1 MLSTLFSDEALM
13 QRRWVIFWVL
23 AGSYFFVMFHRFCTA
38 VMAGDLSADLNLD
51 SAALGFLSSMYLLG
65 YASVQIPV
73 GILSDWWGARK
84 TISLFL
90 LVASFGAFAFGKAES
105 FQTAVFARWLVGAGV
120 GCVYVPA
127 LRVLGCW
134 FEKDAFAFMTGMMLA
149 VGNLGALGSTWP
161 LAVIKGIWG
170 WRATMEVVSMITLVL
185 VVLVWIFIKDQPDED
200 EKVTRKQTPMAE
212 GHGNGATK
220 TERTEKPVRQ
230 QGLRV
235 MLKSRRFW
243 ALTVYFVAFETT
255 IISFQGLWAGP
266 FLKRVYNFSDT
277 SVGYA
282 LTWLALGLMIGAI
295 ISGMLAGRSI
305 QRRHAILTAGMLGYL
320 LCWVPIVFATG
331 SIGPYLVP
339 LLTAMGICGGFFSI
353 SFGIAKEC
361 FAPGMAGTALGVY
374 NFTGFAGGGLGMWI
388 MGLIIRGLS
397 PDGTNE
403 VVAFQAAFG
412 LALGIM
418 LIGWIMLILL
428 PRAWANQATNCS
440 P

>member
-1 MLSTLFSDEALM
+1 M

-38 VMAGDLSADLNLD
+38 VMAGDLSTDLGLD

-105 FQTAVFARWLVGAGV
+105 YETAVLARWLVGAGV
-120 GCVYVPA
+120 GCIYVPA

-134 FEKDAFAFMTGMMLA
+134 FEKDSFAFMTGMMLA

-161 LAVIKGIWG
+161 LAVIKSIWG
-170 WRATMEVVSMITLVL
+170 WRATMEVVGLITLVL
-185 VVLVWIFIKDQPDED
+185 VVLVWFFIKDQPDDD
-200 EKVTRKQTPMAE
+200 EKGAKEKNLSAE
-212 GHGNGATK
+212 EHTGGV
-220 TERTEKPVRQ
+220 EMSEKPARKT
-230 QGLRV
+230 GLRV

-243 ALTVYFVAFETT
+243 AVTVYFIAFETT
-255 IISFQGLWAGP
+255 LISFQGLWAGP
-266 FLKRVYNFSDT
+266 YLKRVYNYPDT
-277 SVGYA
+277 SVGFA
-282 LTWLALGLMIGAI
+282 LTWLALGLMIGAV
-295 ISGMLAGRSI
+295 ISGVLAGRSL
-305 QRRHAILTAGMLGYL
+305 QRRHAVLTAGMLGYL
-320 LCWVPIVFATG
+320 LCWVPIVFATD
-331 SIGPYLVP
+331 SIGPYLIP
-339 LLTAMGICGGFFSI
+339 LLTIMGICGGFFSI

-361 FAPGMAGTALGVY
+361 FSPGMAGTALGVY

-403 VVAFQAAFG
+403 VAAFQTAFG

-428 PRAWANQATNCS
+428 PRAFPSHAPLDAQD
-440 P
+440 

>member
-1 MLSTLFSDEALM
+1 M

-38 VMAGDLSADLNLD
+38 VMAGDLSTDLGLD
-51 SAALGFLSSMYLLG
+51 PAALGFLSSMYLLG

-84 TISLFL
+84 TISAFL
-90 LVASFGAFAFGKAES
+90 LVASLGAFAFGRADS
-105 FQTAVFARWLVGAGV
+105 LQTAVIARWLVGAGV

-134 FEKDAFAFMTGMMLA
+134 FEKDSFAFMTGMMLA

-170 WRATMEVVSMITLVL
+170 WRATMEVVSLLTLVL
-185 VVLVWIFIKDQPDED
+185 VVLVWFFIKDQPGEE
-200 EKVTRKQTPMAE
+200 EK
-212 GHGNGATK
+212 GNKISPQDQSENEAAN
-220 TERTEKPVRQ
+220 Q
-230 QGLRV
+230 QAPARPRGLRT
-235 MLKSRRFW
+235 MLKSKRFW

-266 FLKRVYNFSDT
+266 FLKRVYQFPDT
-277 SVGYA
+277 MVGYA
-282 LTWLALGLMIGAI
+282 LTWLALGLMIGAVV
-295 ISGMLAGRSI
+295 SGMLAGRSL
-305 QRRHAILTAGMLGYL
+305 QRRHMVLTAGMLGYL
-320 LCWVPIVFATG
+320 LCWVPIVFATASLG
-331 SIGPYLVP
+331 TYLLP
-339 LLTAMGICGGFFSI
+339 LLTVMGFCGGFFSI

-361 FAPGMAGTALGVY
+361 FEPGMAGTALGVY
-374 NFTGFAGGGLGMWI
+374 NFTGFAGGGLGMWL
-388 MGLIIRGLS
+388 MGLIIGAMS

-403 VVAFQAAFG
+403 VAAFQAAFG

-418 LIGWIMLILL
+418 LVGWIILILL
-428 PRAWANQATNCS
+428 PRVWYNQT
-440 P
+440 PEEFPT

>member
-1 MLSTLFSDEALM
+1 M

-38 VMAGDLSADLNLD
+38 VMAGDLTTDLGLD

-84 TISLFL
+84 TISVFL
-90 LVASFGAFAFGKAES
+90 LVASFGAYAFGEAES
-105 FQTAVFARWLVGAGV
+105 YQTAVLARWLVGAGV

-149 VGNLGALGSTWP
+149 VGNLGALSSTWP
-161 LAVIKGIWG
+161 LAVIKSIWG
-170 WRATMEVVSMITLVL
+170 WRATMEVVSLLTLVL
-185 VVLVWIFIKDQPDED
+185 VVLVWIFIKDQPDEAD
-200 EKVTRKQTPMAE
+200 KANVKQTASTETQSVSAE
-212 GHGNGATK
+212 NA
-220 TERTEKPVRQ
+220 EKPVRRT
-230 QGLRV
+230 GLRV
-235 MLKSRRFW
+235 MLKSKRFW
-243 ALTVYFVAFETT
+243 AVTVYFIAFETT

-266 FLKRVYNFSDT
+266 FLKRVYNFPDT

-282 LTWLALGLMIGAI
+282 LTWLALGLMIGAV
-295 ISGMLAGRSI
+295 ISGLLAGRSL
-305 QRRHAILTAGMLGYL
+305 QRRHAVLTAGMLGYL
-320 LCWVPIVFATG
+320 LCWIPIVFATA
-331 SIGPYLVP
+331 SIEPFLVP
-339 LLTAMGICGGFFSI
+339 LLTIMGICGGFFSI

-361 FAPGMAGTALGVY
+361 FSSGMAGTALGVY
-374 NFTGFAGGGLGMWI
+374 NFTGFAGGGLGMWA

-403 VVAFQAAFG
+403 VAAFQAAFG
-412 LALGIM
+412 LSFGIM

-428 PRAWANQATNCS
+428 PRAFPSHTPVDAND
-440 P
+440 

>member
-1 MLSTLFSDEALM
+1 M

-38 VMAGDLSADLNLD
+38 VMAGDLSADLGLD

-90 LVASFGAFAFGKAES
+90 LVASFGAFAFGEAQS
-105 FQTAVFARWLVGAGV
+105 FETAVLARWLVGAGV

-134 FEKDAFAFMTGMMLA
+134 FEKDSFAFMTGMMLT
-149 VGNLGALGSTWP
+149 VGNLGALSSTWP
-161 LAVIKGIWG
+161 LAVIKGFWG
-170 WRATMEVVSMITLVL
+170 WRAAMEVVSLITLVL
-185 VVLVWIFIKDQPDED
+185 VVLVWKLVIDQPED
-200 EKVTRKQTPMAE
+200 DMNTGKTHSAAAE
-212 GHGNGATK
+212 GKNPAVEK
-220 TERTEKPVRQ
+220 TGEKAPR

-243 ALTVYFVAFETT
+243 ALTVYFFAFETT

-266 FLKRVYNFSDT
+266 FLKRVYGFPDT

-282 LTWLALGLMIGAI
+282 LTWLALGLMLGAI
-295 ISGMLAGRSI
+295 VSGMLAGRSL
-305 QRRHAILTAGMLGYL
+305 QRRHAVLTAGMLGYL
-320 LCWVPIVFATG
+320 LCWVPMVFATA
-331 SIGPYLVP
+331 SIGPYMIP

-353 SFGIAKEC
+353 SFSIAREC
-361 FAPGMAGTALGVY
+361 FNPSMAGTALGVY

-388 MGLIIRGLS
+388 MGLIIEGLS
-397 PDGTNE
+397 PHGTSD
-403 VVAFQAAFG
+403 VVAFKAAFG
-412 LALGIM
+412 LALAIM

-428 PRAWANQATNCS
+428 PRAFPAQIQVDGQA
-440 P
+440 